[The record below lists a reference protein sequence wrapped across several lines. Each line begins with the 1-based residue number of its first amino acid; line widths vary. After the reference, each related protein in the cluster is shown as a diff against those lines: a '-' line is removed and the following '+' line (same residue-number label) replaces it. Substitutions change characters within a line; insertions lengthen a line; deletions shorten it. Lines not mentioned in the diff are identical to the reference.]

1 MIGFKKQK
9 IDLSRL
15 PKHIAIIMDG
25 NGRWAKKRGLPRSA
39 GHARGADTF
48 RSIVRIC
55 GEMGI
60 SYLTVYAFSTE
71 NWSRPKEEVEALMRL
86 LEEYLERAYKELDD
100 RIRVRIIGERNMLSP
115 ALLEKV
121 EALEAYTKD
130 RTGMVL
136 NIALSYGGRQEILHA
151 AKVLAEKVENG
162 EMHAADITEEAISR
176 ALYTGDQPDPDLII
190 RPSGEKRLSNFLL
203 WQAAYAEFWYSDVLW
218 PSFNKAHLTEA
229 IAAYQKRDRRFGKV

>member
-1 MIGFKKQK
+1 MIRYRKKT
-9 IDLSRL
+9 IDPTRL
-15 PKHIAIIMDG
+15 PSHIAIIMDG

-48 RSIVRIC
+48 RSIVRVC
-55 GEMGI
+55 GEMGL
-60 SYLTVYAFSTE
+60 SHLTVYAFSTE
-71 NWSRPKEEVEALMRL
+71 NWSRPREEVEALMRL

-130 RTGMVL
+130 RTGMTL

-151 AKVLAEKVENG
+151 VKTLAKKVENG
-162 EMHAADITEEAISR
+162 EMRAEEITEEAIR
-176 ALYTGDQPDPDLII
+176 HALYTADQPDPDLII

-218 PSFNKAHLTEA
+218 PAFNKSHLLEA